1 MAELSLWSGP
11 CYASEFRQIFE
22 KRQPSRG
29 LGEWNLFD
37 KWYEVDGKGI
47 TEDKAFLG
55 EEIPEQRQQ
64 GAEELL
70 TPWVL
75 SLNYGN

>member
-1 MAELSLWSGP
+1 MCPLFKVVKEALNTSESRVVFRD
-11 CYASEFRQIFE
+11 ASEFRQVFE

-47 TEDKAFLG
+47 IEDKAFLG
-55 EEIPEQRQQ
+55 EEIPE
-64 GAEELL
+64 
-70 TPWVL
+70 
-75 SLNYGN
+75 